1 MIFFYLL
8 YYTGMCLTTN
18 QSQSYSVFFKS
29 WRQIRL
35 RLPAPIVVTSV
46 PIYIFIRHFS
56 LVLMGASFQI
66 VKGNILGLVAAETKV
81 WLVPVSDR
89 QKKSGT
95 KAEPVEPKFFEI
107 WSRRRNYLLILINIY
122 CSQFGIC

>member
-1 MIFFYLL
+1 
-8 YYTGMCLTTN
+8 MCLTTN

-66 VKGNILGLVAAETKV
+66 VKGNILGLVVAETKV

-89 QKKSGT
+89 QKTGSVSMMACKKPSIRWVYNS
-95 KAEPVEPKFFEI
+95 PP
-107 WSRRRNYLLILINIY
+107 L
-122 CSQFGIC
+122 